1 MIVYTPC
8 VWFGVT
14 SSFVGFLAAI
24 GANTADQQ
32 SASSGFTLF
41 GLASLFL
48 AIPRSTLGPVALG
61 CNYLPIVLHLH
72 VDGPPLDAEPRETA
86 GPTEALRV
94 VKTRASY

>member
-24 GANTADQQ
+24 GANTADPQ
-32 SASSGFTLF
+32 SASSGFT
-41 GLASLFL
+41 LASLFL

-86 GPTEALRV
+86 GPTEASRV